1 MLKKIRATNISVL
14 NFSNFDLWPRL
25 PRRSVQSYEKRLFSI
40 LSHLYPFPQDFR
52 QVKECLILRL
62 HEMIRVPHEVAF
74 PVIFL
79 FVLWSRLA
87 GRSAQTYERYS
98 VSSIFSRLGPFPHVF
113 GQVKCLLMLKLH
125 KIKYMAH
132 IVACHILFFYI
143 ILWTRLAGTSAQS
156 YEQCSG
162 LVLLAVWV
170 LLPKCLVRL
179 RSCLR

>member
-1 MLKKIRATNISVL
+1 MLNYF
-14 NFSNFDLWPRL
+14 NFFLWTRL
-25 PRRSVQSYEKRLFSI
+25 PRRSVQSYEKRSFSI

-52 QVKECLILRL
+52 QVKECLILKL
-62 HEMIRVPHEVAF
+62 HEMIRLPHEVAC
-74 PVIFL
+74 PVVFL

-87 GRSAQTYERYS
+87 GRSAQMYERYS
-98 VSSIFSRLGPFPHVF
+98 VFSIFSRLGPVPHVF
-113 GQVKCLLMLKLH
+113 GQVKGLLMLKLH

-143 ILWTRLAGTSAQS
+143 ILWPRLAGRSAQS
-156 YEQCSG
+156 YEQCSV

-170 LLPKCLVRL
+170 LFPKSLVRL